1 MPRGRHVQY
10 IPYRLGDEVLLPRIV
25 RLWSARG
32 GTAYGSG
39 LYHYHY
45 YGPVYYCFPGITLGT
60 LGHSRLHGILDP
72 AKHRCTAGP
81 RHGLS
86 SPTLVVVLYSTA
98 CTVYCSAWFL
108 FPLARAPLDLPSSR
122 WPAEI
127 ASSQARANHTPP
139 LGCCWRVLLLDCG
152 KCLESGRGNS
162 GGRLIPPVLSCC
174 SWSSGL
180 RACTTVRHRR
190 RPLPTGD
197 TVTIPRPARSVHIVH
212 VQGGGTLHVGVSGLF
227 PRCDLPRLPG
237 LSSW

>member
-1 MPRGRHVQY
+1 MGRHVQY
-10 IPYRLGDEVLLPRIV
+10 IPYRLGDEVSLPRIV
-25 RLWSARG
+25 RLWFARG

-139 LGCCWRVLLLDCG
+139 LGCCCRVLLLDCG
-152 KCLESGRGNS
+152 KCLECGRGNS
-162 GGRLIPPVLSCC
+162 GGRLIPPCVVLLLLVF
-174 SWSSGL
+174 WPAGLHDRSSS
-180 RACTTVRHRR
+180 AASSA
-190 RPLPTGD
+190 TGD

-212 VQGGGTLHVGVSGLF
+212 VQGGGTLQVGDSGLF